1 MICEPVDL
9 MPISRTQIFK
19 AHKSTMRRLSVDSS
33 LQVPDDFREK
43 SSLTS
48 RSDHVFGDH
57 QIAYLSL
64 LTKALASFPLHDE
77 VSEPAHTNTVQV
89 TMISSTEENILTQ
102 NGLYTTIE

>member
-1 MICEPVDL
+1 MIYEPVDL
-9 MPISRTQIFK
+9 MHISRTQIFK

-33 LQVPDDFREK
+33 LQVPDDVRGK

-89 TMISSTEENILTQ
+89 TMISSTEENILTK
-102 NGLYTTIE
+102 NGLYATIE

>member
-1 MICEPVDL
+1 
-9 MPISRTQIFK
+9 
-19 AHKSTMRRLSVDSS
+19 MRRLSVDSS
-33 LQVPDDFREK
+33 LQVPDDVRGK

-64 LTKALASFPLHDE
+64 LTKALASFPLHDK

-89 TMISSTEENILTQ
+89 ISSTEENILTE